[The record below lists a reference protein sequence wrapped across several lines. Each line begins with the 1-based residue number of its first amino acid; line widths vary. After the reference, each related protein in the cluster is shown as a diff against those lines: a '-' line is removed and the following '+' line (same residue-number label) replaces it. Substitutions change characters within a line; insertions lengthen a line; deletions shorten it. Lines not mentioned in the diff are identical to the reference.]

1 MLSFCWCGLLLY
13 SYIGAR
19 RIDKVQV
26 VTILIACSREAIAD
40 ISPHKVA
47 FSDSLPIVLR
57 FVK

>member
-1 MLSFCWCGLLLY
+1 MLSFCRGGLLLY

-40 ISPHKVA
+40 ISPQSCI
-47 FSDSLPIVLR
+47 SDSLPIVLR
-57 FVK
+57 LVK